1 MPSLF
6 RKLAPKDLHAHLRY
20 IASDHLSIDRAEL
33 YLGEPTIEIPVLRMT
48 FKRKP
53 DRIGLL
59 LRSSSLGRAA
69 LDQAFEELDSRGQ
82 AVTVRRSAKLRLVSQ
97 CMPYWPVAEATYPAQ
112 AVAILR
118 LVCDILA
125 MSWPP
130 QMMLA
135 YVDSNVDG
143 SLPGTLDRG
152 AAWRTGRAIGR
163 IAGQIIRG

>member
-1 MPSLF
+1 MSSLF
-6 RKLAPKDLHAHLRY
+6 RELAPKDLHAHLRY
-20 IASDHLSIDRAEL
+20 IASGHRSIERAEFF
-33 YLGEPTIEIPVLRMT
+33 LGEPAIVIPVLRKT

-53 DRIGLL
+53 NRIGLL

-82 AVTVRRSAKLRLVSQ
+82 LVAVRKSAKLKLVSQ
-97 CMPYWPVAEATYPAQ
+97 CMPYWPVSDSTYPAQ
-112 AVAILR
+112 AVAILQ

-130 QMMLA
+130 QMTLA
-135 YVDSNVDG
+135 YVDPNVDS

-152 AAWRTGRAIGR
+152 ATWRAGRAVGR
-163 IAGQIIRG
+163 IASHIIRG